1 MRRVEAAGVFQGVR
15 GGEVD
20 AEAERCV
27 EGGEVVLRGGWGRL
41 VAGAGDGRLVGKGKV
56 GVVSVGWS
64 GRFIRGCLLH
74 AAAAA
79 GAGEGLG
86 EVVRGM
92 EIVAN
97 EIEGLDAEGGSDGML
112 SRWFAREG
120 GGGIWT
126 AGDKGRVVRRLI
138 AGEEA
143 GVGRMRTVYV
153 GDSVT
158 DLECLMLVDVG
169 VCVRDEPLQ
178 SGQEALREVLERVGV
193 RCKWIGEMGHEHI
206 GRVGQGGESEEGGAE
221 KGLWWARDFEEIW
234 QSALFCG
241 LTGPG
246 MEQ

>member
-1 MRRVEAAGVFQGVR
+1 MRRVEAAGVFRGVKW
-15 GGEVD
+15 GKVD

-27 EGGEVVLRGGWGRL
+27 EEGEVVLRGGWGGL
-41 VAGAGDGRLVGKGKV
+41 VRGFAGGEGKV

-79 GAGEGLG
+79 GEGEGLG
-86 EVVRGM
+86 EVVNGM

-97 EIEGLDAEGGSDGML
+97 EIEGLDGEEGSDGML
-112 SRWFAREG
+112 SRWFAGEG

-138 AGEEA
+138 AGEE
-143 GVGRMRTVYV
+143 GGIGRMRTVYV

-193 RCKWIGEMGHEHI
+193 QCRWIGEMGREHT
-206 GRVGQGGESEEGGAE
+206 GRGGEGVESEEGGTE

-241 LTGPG
+241 STGPG
-246 MEQ
+246 MER